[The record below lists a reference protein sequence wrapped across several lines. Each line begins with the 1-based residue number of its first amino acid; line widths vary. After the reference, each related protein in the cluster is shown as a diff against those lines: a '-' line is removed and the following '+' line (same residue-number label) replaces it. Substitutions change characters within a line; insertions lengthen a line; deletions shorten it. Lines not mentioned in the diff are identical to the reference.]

1 MLPRVLLG
9 QHFFRVSADFSIK
22 EIRADSSVNLTVGKV
37 YYDKNIKKI
46 IYKVSFPKA
55 ETWVV
60 YDTSVYMIQNGKVK
74 ERIKSSSIAEFSIF
88 HLALSGDLHEFGL
101 KNTPYKL
108 SSVTKEDS
116 LVIAV
121 WKPESRLSKAFG
133 KIVLSKLKRRIYGIA
148 FYRPNGNLAGRQIFR
163 KFVTIKGCDFPS
175 EILQFQNSPK
185 GESKQITT
193 FKNIKIDQANDPK
206 LFDYPLP

>member
-1 MLPRVLLG
+1 MLPKVILG
-9 QHFFRVSADFSIK
+9 QHFFRISADFSIK
-22 EIRADSSVNLTVGKV
+22 EIRPDSSVNLTMGKV

-46 IYKVSFPKA
+46 IYKVSFPKT
-55 ETWVV
+55 ETWVIH
-60 YDTSVYMIQNGKVK
+60 DTSVYMIQNGKIK
-74 ERIKSSSIAEFSIF
+74 ERIKSASIAEFSIF

-101 KNTPYKL
+101 KNSPYKL
-108 SSVTKEDS
+108 TSVTKEDS

-121 WKPESRLSKAFG
+121 WKPDPRIAKVFG

-148 FYRPNGNLAGRQIFR
+148 FYRANGKLAGKQIFR
-163 KFVTIKGCDFPS
+163 KFQNIKGCDFPS
-175 EILQFQNSPK
+175 EILQFQSTPK
-185 GESKQITT
+185 GDSKQITS

>member
-1 MLPRVLLG
+1 MLPKAVLG
-9 QHFFRVSADFSIK
+9 QHFFRMSADFSIK

-46 IYKVSFPKA
+46 IYRVSFPKA

-60 YDTSVYMIQNGKVK
+60 FDTSVYMFQDGKVK

-88 HLALSGDLHEFGL
+88 HLALNGDLHEFGL

-108 SSVTKEDS
+108 SYVSKEDS
-116 LVIAV
+116 LVIAI
-121 WKPESRLSKAFG
+121 WKPDARLSKAFG

-148 FYRPNGNLAGRQIFR
+148 FYRPDGKLAGRQIFR
-163 KFVTIKGCDFPS
+163 KFTHVKGCDFPT

-185 GESKQITT
+185 GESKQITG

-206 LFDYPLP
+206 LFDYTLP